1 MANRSVNLDPKVF
14 SISDLKREGS
24 ARLPPMYR
32 DFYNEG
38 AMDMETLRENEEA
51 YRRYK
56 IRPRILVNVDH
67 VDTSAEIF
75 GVKVSNQYYRRL
87 AGLADASKVPFPLG
101 FSPSAMHQ
109 LAHPEGE
116 VATSKAAA
124 AEGICMGLS
133 SYSTVSLEEVAQ
145 QGLGN
150 PLFMQVCVLKDRRTT
165 LQLLKRAE
173 AAGYKAIFVS
183 VDVPVLGRRLNE
195 MRNSF
200 TLPEDMQLPNLLS
213 DGRKEFSGGNAATAF
228 DEDAS
233 LDWDSAIPW
242 LKENTKMQIWLKGGQ
257 LIYREIAHH
266 SFADDRPVNTPEDV
280 QMAIDHNLD
289 GVVISN
295 HGGRQLDGIAA
306 TLDTLRVCAPL
317 AKGKI
322 QIAVDGGVR
331 KGSDIFKAIALGADH
346 VFVGRVPI
354 WGLAYNGQKGV
365 ELAVKMLKEE
375 FAVTMRLAG
384 CASVKDITPDRL
396 AFLRQDG
403 ILARL

>member
-1 MANRSVNLDPKVF
+1 MANRSVSLDTKVF
-14 SISDLKREGS
+14 SINDLKREGS
-24 ARLPPMYR
+24 AKLPPMYR
-32 DFYNEG
+32 G

-75 GVKVSNQYYRRL
+75 GI
-87 AGLADASKVPFPLG
+87 KVPFPFG

-116 VATSKAAA
+116 VATSRAAA
-124 AEGICMGLS
+124 SEGICMGLS

-150 PLFMQVCVLKDRRTT
+150 PFFMQVCVLKDRRTT
-165 LQLLKRAE
+165 LQLLQRAE
-173 AAGYKAIFVS
+173 AANYKAIFVS

-200 TLPEDMQLPNLLS
+200 TLPEEMQFPNLLS
-213 DGRKEFSGGNAATAF
+213 NGRKEFSGDNAATAF

-233 LDWDSAIPW
+233 LDWNSAIPW
-242 LKENTKMQIWLKGGQ
+242 LKEHTKMQIWLKG
-257 LIYREIAHH
+257 
-266 SFADDRPVNTPEDV
+266 VNTTEDI

-346 VFVGRVPI
+346 VLVGRIPI

-365 ELAVKMLKEE
+365 ELAIKMLKEE

-396 AFLRQDG
+396 AYLRHDG

>member
-75 GVKVSNQYYRRL
+75 GV
-87 AGLADASKVPFPLG
+87 KVPFPLG

>member
-1 MANRSVNLDPKVF
+1 MANRSVSLDTKVF
-14 SISDLKREGS
+14 SINDLKREGS
-24 ARLPPMYR
+24 AKLPPVYR

-38 AMDMETLRENEEA
+38 AMDMDTLRENEEA

-67 VDTSAEIF
+67 VDTSTEIF
-75 GVKVSNQYYRRL
+75 GV
-87 AGLADASKVPFPLG
+87 KVPFPLG
-101 FSPSAMHQ
+101 FSPSAMHK

-133 SYSTVSLEEVAQ
+133 SYSTVSLEDVAQ

-150 PLFMQVCVLKDRRTT
+150 PYFMQVCVLKDRQTT
-165 LQLLKRAE
+165 LQLLQRAE
-173 AAGYKAIFVS
+173 AASYKAIFVS
-183 VDVPVLGRRLNE
+183 VDCPVLGRRLNE
-195 MRNSF
+195 MRNRF
-200 TLPEDMQLPNLLS
+200 TLPENMQFPNLLS
-213 DGRKEFSGGNAATAF
+213 NGRKEFSGDNAATAF
-228 DEDAS
+228 DAS
-233 LDWDSAIPW
+233 LDWNSAIPW
-242 LKENTKMQIWLKGGQ
+242 LKEHTKMQIWLKG
-257 LIYREIAHH
+257 
-266 SFADDRPVNTPEDV
+266 VNTTEDV
-280 QMAIDHNLD
+280 QMAIEHELD

-306 TLDTLRVCAPL
+306 TLDTLRVCAPI

-346 VFVGRVPI
+346 VFIGRIPI

-365 ELAVKMLKEE
+365 ELAIKMLKEE

-384 CASVKDITPDRL
+384 SISIFEK
-396 AFLRQDG
+396 
-403 ILARL
+403 

>member
-1 MANRSVNLDPKVF
+1 
-14 SISDLKREGS
+14 
-24 ARLPPMYR
+24 
-32 DFYNEG
+32 
-38 AMDMETLRENEEA
+38 METLRENEEA

-56 IRPRILVNVDH
+56 IRPRILINVDH

-75 GVKVSNQYYRRL
+75 GVKV
-87 AGLADASKVPFPLG
+87 PFPFG

-116 VATSKAAA
+116 VATSRAAA
-124 AEGICMGLS
+124 SEGICMGLS

-150 PLFMQVCVLKDRRTT
+150 PYFMQVCVLKDRRTT
-165 LQLLKRAE
+165 LQLLQRAE
-173 AAGYKAIFVS
+173 AIFVS

-200 TLPEDMQLPNLLS
+200 TLPEEMQFPNLLS
-213 DGRKEFSGGNAATAF
+213 NGRKEFSGDNAATAF
-228 DEDAS
+228 
-233 LDWDSAIPW
+233 
-242 LKENTKMQIWLKGGQ
+242 
-257 LIYREIAHH
+257 
-266 SFADDRPVNTPEDV
+266 VNTTEDV

-346 VFVGRVPI
+346 VFVGRIPI

-365 ELAVKMLKEE
+365 ELAIKMLKEE

-396 AFLRQDG
+396 AYLRHDG